1 MMGER
6 RVGQGALFYEF
17 SLERHV
23 PHDHLLRS
31 IDRFVDLDGVRA
43 HLASFYSPIGRPS
56 IDPELMIRML
66 LVGYCLGI
74 RSERRLCEEV
84 HLNLAYR
91 WFCRLGLDGDVP
103 DHSTFSKNRHGR
115 FRESNL
121 LRELFESV
129 VRRCMAEGLVGGE
142 GFAVDASLIK
152 ADANRQSGTDGAK
165 GLDPEVTSRAVEEYL
180 AVLDDAAFGGATA
193 VVPKYL
199 APADPASRWTGAN
212 GGMAFYAYST
222 NYLIDL
228 KHAVIVEVEASTAI
242 RQAEV
247 TACKTM
253 IVRAK
258 DRFDLHPDRLAAD
271 TAYGSAE
278 MLNWLVNDQ
287 RIEPH
292 VPVFDKSER
301 TDGTLS
307 RADFVYD
314 VEADAYTCPAGN
326 ALHRRRRRFKTPRPE
341 ALSDDTIRYRAS
353 KRDCDDVFRGR
364 PVAQL
369 AGHGFFALGDALL
382 AVADQAR
389 QGAHAL
395 HQGRELRRLD
405 RGGLVGAVHAAVEG
419 DVRQYG
425 MAKEGLIAKQF
436 MLGVVQTADG
446 LPIYH
451 EVFDGNTAET
461 KTLLPTIK
469 KVMARFPHLR
479 RLVLVADRGLL
490 SLDNLEALQAI
501 HLSPRPGQT
510 PSQAQALEFIIA
522 VPGRRYGEF
531 TDLLEPL
538 QAQWAQAK
546 AEMTGEIA
554 WGGQRLIVAHDPAAA
569 AQQHQQRLTQI
580 AQLEAQAKSW
590 EGKLTE
596 QDEGIKKRGRKLS
609 DSGTKARFYHAVCEA
624 NLGKIIKVDMKAE
637 LFSYVIDDEAL
648 KLAELMDGKLLV
660 VTNVADLTPEQIIER
675 YKSLAD
681 IERGFKVLKSELEI
695 GPVYHR
701 LPERIRAHASICFMA
716 LILHR
721 VMRMRLRAA
730 DTGITPERA
739 LAALKRI
746 QHHQVSIDGAPS
758 LCGVSSM
765 TDEHH
770 IMLAALKVKKPKQS
784 EQLSLL

>member
-1 MMGER
+1 MFVKITTSGPRRYVQLVESYRDDAGLVKKRTVATLGRLDQLGEELDSVIDGLLKVRGRAPMLAPPPEPSLSFEPSRTLGDVWALTELWKELGFSDLR
-6 RVGQGALFYEF
+6 RVFKRTRHTIDVEALIRIMVLNRLCDPD
-17 SLERHV
+17 SKLGVLRWLQTVALPDMPVKAPTHQQ
-23 PHDHLLRS
+23 LLRS
-31 IDRFVDLDGVRA
+31 MDALMDHQEVVDGVI
-43 HLASFYSPIGRPS
+43 ASLLHPLIDQDLSVAFY
-56 IDPELMIRML
+56 DMTTIR
-66 LVGYCLGI
+66 
-74 RSERRLCEEV
+74 
-84 HLNLAYR
+84 
-91 WFCRLGLDGDVP
+91 
-103 DHSTFSKNRHGR
+103 
-115 FRESNL
+115 
-121 LRELFESV
+121 
-129 VRRCMAEGLVGGE
+129 AEGL
-142 GFAVDASLIK
+142 
-152 ADANRQSGTDGAK
+152 
-165 GLDPEVTSRAVEEYL
+165 
-180 AVLDDAAFGGATA
+180 AT
-193 VVPKYL
+193 
-199 APADPASRWTGAN
+199 
-212 GGMAFYAYST
+212 
-222 NYLIDL
+222 
-228 KHAVIVEVEASTAI
+228 
-242 RQAEV
+242 
-247 TACKTM
+247 
-253 IVRAK
+253 
-258 DRFDLHPDRLAAD
+258 
-271 TAYGSAE
+271 
-278 MLNWLVNDQ
+278 
-287 RIEPH
+287 
-292 VPVFDKSER
+292 
-301 TDGTLS
+301 
-307 RADFVYD
+307 
-314 VEADAYTCPAGN
+314 
-326 ALHRRRRRFKTPRPE
+326 
-341 ALSDDTIRYRAS
+341 
-353 KRDCDDVFRGR
+353 
-364 PVAQL
+364 
-369 AGHGFFALGDALL
+369 
-382 AVADQAR
+382 
-389 QGAHAL
+389 
-395 HQGRELRRLD
+395 
-405 RGGLVGAVHAAVEG
+405 VEG

-469 KVMARFPHLR
+469 KVMTRFPNLR

-490 SLDNLEALQAI
+490 SLNNLEALQAI
-501 HLSPRPGQT
+501 RLSPRPGQT

-538 QAQWAQAK
+538 QAQCAQAK

-554 WGGQRLIVAHDPAAA
+554 WNGQRLIVAHDPATA
-569 AQQHQQRLTQI
+569 AQQRQQRLAKI

-624 NLGKIIKVDMKAE
+624 HLGKIVKVDMKAE
-637 LFSYVIDDEAL
+637 LFSYVIDEEAL
-648 KLAELMDGKLLV
+648 TLAELMDGKLLV
-660 VTNVADLTPEQIIER
+660 VTNVPDLSPEQIIER

-739 LAALKRI
+739 LQALKRI
-746 QHHQVSIDGAPS
+746 QHHQVSINGAPS

-765 TDEHH
+765 TDEHN